1 MQKKIIFLLIILSL
15 IISCKTGKEKTTNP
29 RYIITSPEVAE
40 IVVLIQGTENIVGIT
55 TECDYPDDLRDIPKV
70 GTFGKVDY
78 EKIISLNPTLVFTS
92 GLEQEL
98 LSFELQKLGI
108 PSVQIYPSS
117 IEEMIEVVRKIG
129 VLINKTE
136 RANIIADSLQ
146 TAVNSLLKL
155 SIERLKDSNKIP
167 GIYIEIYGN
176 PIMSVSDSSFVGEV
190 VRYAGGDNIFSFL
203 PRDYSKIKP
212 EEVIVA
218 DPDIIIITYPG
229 MTASQIKDRK
239 GWEVIS
245 ACRNNHIFT
254 VEDIDPDLILRA
266 SPRVVEGIMKL
277 QKVLYE

>member
-1 MQKKIIFLLIILSL
+1 MKKKIIFLLIILSL
-15 IISCKTGKEKTTNP
+15 IISCTTEKEKTTNP

-40 IVVLIQGTENIVGIT
+40 IVALIQGTEDIVGIT

-78 EKIISLNPTLVFTS
+78 EKIISLNPTLVLTS

-98 LSFELQKLGI
+98 LLFELQKLGI
-108 PSVQIYPSS
+108 PTVQIYPSS
-117 IEEMIEVVRKIG
+117 IEEMIQAVRKIG
-129 VLINKTE
+129 VLIDKTE
-136 RANIIADSLQ
+136 RADIVADSLQ
-146 TAVNSLLKL
+146 TAVNLLMKL

-190 VRYAGGDNIFSFL
+190 VRYAGGNNIFSSL

-212 EEVIVA
+212 EEVIIA

-245 ACRNNHIFT
+245 ACKNNRIFT